1 MTLTPQITPEIAR
14 EFTTTGALRAALNLA
29 NPVLARSHTASET
42 PAGVTIDLSR
52 EFARQLGVDVVFH
65 GFDTPGAA
73 TAAIGAGEVDI
84 GFLAV
89 DPQRA
94 ETIHFTQP
102 YVEIEGWYLVR
113 ESSPIRTLDD
123 VDREGVRVVAGAGSA
138 YELYLSRNLRHA
150 TVVKVPTVEEVVDAM
165 LADPTLQVAAGV
177 RQGIEADAARVGGV
191 RVLPGRFMAIRQAMA
206 MPRGRSAEAA
216 HVLDAFIGDCM
227 KSGFVEQALR
237 RHGIEGAT
245 ALR

>member
-1 MTLTPQITPEIAR
+1 MRIAPDVVR
-14 EFTTTGALRAALNLA
+14 EFASTGVLRAALNLA
-29 NPVLARSHTASET
+29 NPVLARSKTST
-42 PAGVTIDLSR
+42 DKPAGVTIDLSR
-52 EFARQLGVDVVFH
+52 EFARQLGVEVAFL

-73 TAAIGAGEVDI
+73 AAAIGSGEADI

-102 YVEIEGWYLVR
+102 YVEIEGCYLVR

-138 YELYLSRNLRHA
+138 YELYLSRHLRHA
-150 TVVKVPTVEEVVDAM
+150 AVVKVPTVEEVVDAM
-165 LADPTLQVAAGV
+165 LSDPATQVAAGV
-177 RQGIEADAARVGGV
+177 RQAVEADAKRVGGV
-191 RVLPGRFMAIRQAMA
+191 RVLPGRFMAIHQAMA
-206 MPRGRSAEAA
+206 MPRGRSDDAKAA
-216 HVLDAFIGDCM
+216 LEAFIGEC
-227 KSGFVEQALR
+227 KASGFVAQALQ